1 MIKNLINFI
10 KKIEFS
16 MDSNDKEQNSF
27 KLFYS
32 SEDDENQQNQ
42 KLTNNDLSPNSK
54 NEIKFQ
60 KALYNNRRKISAD
73 PGNEFTNRLN
83 MQFGLEK
90 NYNRFNFNTPLQIKD
105 QNQKSFSEKSNY
117 AKLNFSKKLINEDLL
132 YVVFENLYGENS
144 CFLNV
149 ILHFLYFFPSVYDF
163 VTNIYQNN
171 LTAFQINNNN
181 NYNLDFFIFLL
192 GNILSQYRNIL
203 SNPGNKGI
211 ITLSTLELRKCLN
224 AINNKFQLNT
234 VGDPIE
240 LLIYIL
246 DIINKHNETEIHN
259 NFFLNL
265 IEENKCILGC
275 QNDNNYIQ
283 YDKDNFIFQIY
294 TDEIFQYLKKN
305 QLHFNDYK
313 YKLFSL
319 SKEVYAETEKKC
331 EKCNSPMR
339 KIINLKQNPKFL
351 LVNCVWKK
359 NIPELKDVIRFL
371 HMISLED
378 NINNLFTCQNNNLQS
393 VYNLLGVIFYSAGLC
408 HYICILYNMQKN
420 VFTLLNDNEVIEC
433 KTVHEIYRIITVE
446 QLRNDSKFFYYPVLL
461 VYINEMIY
469 YVDENMIRNNQY
481 TSEQYNKLISDCN
494 QVINNN
500 IMTIEQKRQNYIDH
514 YNAQIKF
521 DLARKKIFND
531 NSLNGEY
538 SQFLFA
544 DNENKETKSKNIMN
558 EDSKNGDYVKEKNI
572 LDYNNMMNEKND
584 DLKLSMNF
592 MNESNFN
599 AIKNYNEEIN
609 NNNDDNNL
617 TFNNDGMEVEDEK
630 NNNNFRITKKHNT
643 SEFPN
648 KSSFKY
654 FNNNQRV
661 FGSNSVE
668 NVNINDEYKLNN
680 SKHFSDTEIMQLSG
694 KQFHNEM
701 IIENVIKEEV
711 KLENNISGNDVII
724 IKEKNS
730 NNNNKKRRF
739 FNKIM

>member
-1 MIKNLINFI
+1 
-10 KKIEFS
+10 
-16 MDSNDKEQNSF
+16 
-27 KLFYS
+27 
-32 SEDDENQQNQ
+32 
-42 KLTNNDLSPNSK
+42 
-54 NEIKFQ
+54 
-60 KALYNNRRKISAD
+60 
-73 PGNEFTNRLN
+73 
-83 MQFGLEK
+83 
-90 NYNRFNFNTPLQIKD
+90 
-105 QNQKSFSEKSNY
+105 
-117 AKLNFSKKLINEDLL
+117 
-132 YVVFENLYGENS
+132 
-144 CFLNV
+144 
-149 ILHFLYFFPSVYDF
+149 
-163 VTNIYQNN
+163 
-171 LTAFQINNNN
+171 
-181 NYNLDFFIFLL
+181 
-192 GNILSQYRNIL
+192 
-203 SNPGNKGI
+203 
-211 ITLSTLELRKCLN
+211 
-224 AINNKFQLNT
+224 
-234 VGDPIE
+234 
-240 LLIYIL
+240 
-246 DIINKHNETEIHN
+246 
-259 NFFLNL
+259 
-265 IEENKCILGC
+265 
-275 QNDNNYIQ
+275 
-283 YDKDNFIFQIY
+283 
-294 TDEIFQYLKKN
+294 
-305 QLHFNDYK
+305 
-313 YKLFSL
+313 
-319 SKEVYAETEKKC
+319 
-331 EKCNSPMR
+331 
-339 KIINLKQNPKFL
+339 
-351 LVNCVWKK
+351 
-359 NIPELKDVIRFL
+359 
-371 HMISLED
+371 MISLED

-599 AIKNYNEEIN
+599 AIKNYSEEIN

-711 KLENNISGNDVII
+711 KLENNISGNDVIT

-730 NNNNKKRRF
+730 NNNNNKKRRF
-739 FNKIM
+739 FNKVM